1 MARRMESALSLIAHE
16 CKAGNGAKDRRMFV
30 VIKAE
35 SIRTHR

>member
-1 MARRMESALSLIAHE
+1 MSDLSALSLIEHE
-16 CKAGNGAKDRRMFV
+16 WKVGNGAKDRRMFV